1 MTTQETLRAPFP
13 WFGGKSRAAPLVWAA
28 LGDVSNY
35 VEPFAG
41 SLAVLLARPHAPRVE
56 TVNDLDCYLA
66 NFWRAVKAAPD
77 DVARWA
83 DDPVNE
89 CDLHARHKWL
99 LARRAELPSLLDSDP
114 DTFDAKVAGWWV
126 WGLSCWFGTGWCDA
140 SRARPSRQ
148 IPHLSA
154 AGHGAHAVRANLRAD
169 YAALRE
175 RLRRVRVACGDW
187 SRVLKD
193 SVTLGPA
200 SPVGVLLDPPY
211 ADGDAQ
217 YAAGGTG
224 TTLSADVRAW
234 AIEHG
239 DDPRFR
245 IVLCGYEGEH
255 AMPRGWRCKE
265 WKALGGYGNAAGNEN
280 ARRERLWLSPFC
292 VEQPPKQRSLFEE
305 VSR

>member
-1 MTTQETLRAPFP
+1 MRSGNACGDGFDSFWDSLVVEVERGTRIAYAIVTRDENQVVGTTSFLNIRRDHH
-13 WFGGKSRAAPLVWAA
+13 G
-28 LGDVSNY
+28 
-35 VEPFAG
+35 VEVGTTFI
-41 SLAVLLARPHAPRVE
+41 H
-56 TVNDLDCYLA
+56 
-66 NFWRAVKAAPD
+66 PD
-77 DVARWA
+77 HRSG
-83 DDPVNE
+83 PVNPE
-89 CDLHARHKWL
+89 SKRLMLNHAF
-99 LARRAELPSLLDSDP
+99 
-114 DTFDAKVAGWWV
+114 TNG
-126 WGLSCWFGTGWCDA
+126 
-140 SRARPSRQ
+140 
-148 IPHLSA
+148 
-154 AGHGAHAVRANLRAD
+154 AVRAEFMVDVRNARMFEKILPELAVAGSEAVVVGAGHLVGTTGLLNALRA
-169 YAALRE
+169 
-175 RLRRVRVACGDW
+175 RLRDVRVVCGDW
-187 SRVLKD
+187 RRCLSATPLNAGNGCAGIV
-193 SVTLGPA
+193 
-200 SPVGVLLDPPY
+200 LDPPY